1 MYHNLNKWCCIVNA
15 LDRRRLMVPWV
26 RAGTPVQNN
35 LRELYGLMNL
45 LDNAAYP
52 DEADFFSKFGGD
64 NGPPTIDQIK
74 ALQVCRL
81 ATKPNGIS
89 RLWKS

>member
-1 MYHNLNKWCCIVNA
+1 MLCLC
-15 LDRRRLMVPWV
+15 
-26 RAGTPVQNN
+26 AGTPVQNN

-52 DEADFFSKFGGD
+52 DEADFFAKFGGD

-74 ALQVCRL
+74 ALQVPRPPTVLSDPFHPTSCFSVVMVGVQDAGL
-81 ATKPNGIS
+81 EQ
-89 RLWKS
+89 